1 METLTLK
8 EAASF
13 LKMHPQTLRTRAIT
27 GLLPGAKIGKSWV
40 FIKEDL
46 AHVIRSRY
54 ISSGRAPSSK
64 GDNLCFTDDPI
75 VNNGGADSPHQTE
88 KRYEELLKPAT
99 KKKH

>member
-1 METLTLK
+1 VDTLNLK

-13 LKMHPQTLRTRAIT
+13 LKIHPQTLRTRAIA
-27 GLLPGAKIGKSWV
+27 GELPGAKIGKSWV

-54 ISSGRAPSSK
+54 IGSGRASLSK

-75 VNNGGADSPHQTE
+75 LKTGGANSPHQTD